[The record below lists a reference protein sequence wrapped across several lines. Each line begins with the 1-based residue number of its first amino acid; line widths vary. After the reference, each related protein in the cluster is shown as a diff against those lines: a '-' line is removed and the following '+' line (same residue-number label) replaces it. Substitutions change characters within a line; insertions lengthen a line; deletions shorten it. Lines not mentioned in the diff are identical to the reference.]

1 MQLILLERVAKLG
14 QMGELVKVRDGYAR
28 NYLLPQGKALRAT
41 KANIERF
48 ETERV
53 HLEAHNLERKGEAEK
68 VAETMDGTR
77 LIIVRQAAETG
88 QLYGSVSP
96 RDIADDLTEQG
107 FSVSRSQ
114 INLNNPIKAIG
125 IHAVEVSLHPEVQVS
140 VSVNVA
146 RSADEAERQAAGEDL
161 TQRDDRFQFEPE
173 PDEEDEDEA
182 ETSED
187 SSEEVAEAEANPEE
201 QT

>member
-1 MQLILLERVAKLG
+1 MQIILMQRVAKLG

-77 LIIVRQAAETG
+77 LIVVRQAAETG

-96 RDIADDLTEQG
+96 RDIADDLSAQG
-107 FSVSRSQ
+107 FEVSRNQ

-125 IHAVEVSLHPEVQVS
+125 IHSVEVNLHPEVQIS

-146 RSADEAERQAAGEDL
+146 RSTDEAERQAAGEDL
-161 TQRDDRFQFEPE
+161 TQRDERFQFEPE
-173 PDEEDEDEA
+173 PDDEDEDET

-187 SSEEVAEAEANPEE
+187 SSEETAEAEADPEV
-201 QT
+201 

>member
-107 FSVSRSQ
+107 FSVSRNQ

-173 PDEEDEDEA
+173 PDDEDEDEA

-187 SSEEVAEAEANPEE
+187 SSEEPVEAEATPEA
-201 QT
+201 